1 MTNLKVINIFL
12 KAIDNHSH
20 LYIIENDSHYQ
31 YEIYLIDLK
40 KIMKKFI
47 YSALL
52 LIGSL
57 SVFAQSND
65 DVEEVEVKGK
75 VLYVDQVNSLK
86 PPVPILDVPQSVSV
100 ITDEEIKNQGFRE
113 IADIIR
119 YSPGVNTSQGE
130 GHRDAVV
137 FRGVRSTADFYQDGV
152 RDDVQY
158 YRSLY
163 NVEQLE
169 ILRGPNALLFG
180 RGGTGG
186 LINRVSKKAEIGEA
200 FGSFDFG
207 ADSFGAADLALD
219 ANFATSDTT
228 AVRLNLHTDQ
238 LANHRDFYEGE
249 RYGINPTVKIVAG
262 DTTVDLSYE
271 YADHERFIDRGI
283 PTANNRP
290 VESLK
295 DVVFGVEGLNLQ
307 TLEASI
313 LRANVAHDYSDSGK
327 FNMSL
332 TSSDFKKMYKNL
344 YAAGYDASANTVKL
358 DGYLDP
364 TERQNLILNAN
375 VVNEFSNGSTSGTLL
390 VGLEFVDTDNK
401 NYRYNTYFN
410 NRAGKDAG
418 EPTDQQIFNITRPLN
433 IAKTS
438 TGLDS
443 TVDYTTD
450 LKSSSESDI
459 TVTSFYLQGDID
471 FSDNWKM
478 IIGGRLDNFDITVTD
493 VKKSQDQSRKDDM
506 FSPRLGVIYKPA
518 DNMSLYVSYSESFLP
533 RSGEQ
538 YKKLDAS
545 GAALDPDVFKNTEIG
560 YKYDINDALTFT
572 AAIFDSEST
581 RAEKDNDTGELNEVR
596 GLEVEGYEVEL
607 SGDIDDQNN
616 LTFGYTSLDGVTSK
630 GTKQPRE
637 LPNQMLSLWYS
648 YQANETFGFG
658 LGVTHQGES
667 FIKDTTNGSTGPA
680 LPDYTR
686 VDFAMYINA
695 SDNDVVRVHIENL
708 TDELYFPHSHSTHQ
722 ASVGESLSARV
733 SYSRRF

>member
-1 MTNLKVINIFL
+1 
-12 KAIDNHSH
+12 
-20 LYIIENDSHYQ
+20 
-31 YEIYLIDLK
+31 
-40 KIMKKFI
+40 MKKFI
-47 YSALL
+47 YTALFL
-52 LIGSL
+52 LGAISL
-57 SVFAQSND
+57 FAQNSD

-86 PPVPILDVPQSVSV
+86 PPLPILDVPQSVSV

-113 IADIIR
+113 IGDIIS

-137 FRGVRSTADFYQDGV
+137 FRGVRSTADFYQDGT

-186 LINRVSKKAEIGEA
+186 LINRVTKKAEIGEA
-200 FGSFDFG
+200 FGSLDVG
-207 ADSFGAADLALD
+207 ADSFGAADIAVD
-219 ANFATSDTT
+219 ANFATSENT
-228 AVRLNLHTDQ
+228 AVRLNLHTDS

-249 RYGINPTVKIVAG
+249 RYGINPTVKIQAG

-283 PTANNRP
+283 PTANNTP

-313 LRANVAHDYSDSGK
+313 LRANIAHDYSDSGK
-327 FNMSL
+327 FNMSV

-344 YAAGYDASANTVKL
+344 YAAGYDGTANTVKL

-375 VVNEFSNGSTSGTLL
+375 VVNEFDNGSTSGTVL

-401 NYRYNTYFN
+401 NYRYNTFFN
-410 NRAGKDAG
+410 NRAGSDAG
-418 EPTDQQIFNITRPLN
+418 EPTDQQIFNITRPLD
-433 IAKTS
+433 ISVTS
-438 TGLDS
+438 TGLAS

-459 TVTSFYLQGDID
+459 TVTSLYLQGDID

-506 FSPRLGVIYKPA
+506 FSPRFGVIYKPS

-545 GAALDPDVFKNTEIG
+545 GAALDPDVFENTEIG

-572 AAIFDSEST
+572 AAIFDSKST
-581 RAEKDNDTGELNEVR
+581 RAEKDNETGEMNEIR
-596 GLEVEGYEVEL
+596 GLEVEGVEIEL

-637 LPNQMLSLWYS
+637 LPDQMLSLWYS
-648 YQANETFGFG
+648 YQANETIGFG

-667 FIKDTTNGSTGPA
+667 FIKDTSNGSTGPA

-686 VDFAMYINA
+686 VDFALYINA
-695 SDNDVVRVHIENL
+695 SDNDVVRIHVENL

-722 ASVGESLSARV
+722 ASVGESLNARI

>member
-1 MTNLKVINIFL
+1 MRTIL
-12 KAIDNHSH
+12 
-20 LYIIENDSHYQ
+20 IIVMRIHYKLL
-31 YEIYLIDLK
+31 E
-40 KIMKKFI
+40 KIMKKYI

-52 LIGSL
+52 LIGSFG
-57 SVFAQSND
+57 VIAQNSD

-228 AVRLNLHTDQ
+228 AVRLNLHTDS

-271 YADHERFIDRGI
+271 IADHERFIDRGI
-283 PTANNRP
+283 PTANNTP

-295 DVVFGVEGLNLQ
+295 DVVFGVKGLNLQ

-327 FNMSL
+327 FNMSF

-344 YAAGYDASANTVKL
+344 YAAGYTAADNTVKL

-364 TERQNLILNAN
+364 TERQNMILNAN
-375 VVNEFSNGSTSGTLL
+375 VVNEFSNGSTSGTVL

-401 NYRYNTYFN
+401 NYRYNTFFN

-418 EPTDQQIFNITRPLN
+418 EPTDQQIFNITRPLD
-433 IAKTS
+433 ISKTS

-493 VKKSQDQSRKDDM
+493 VKKAQDQSRKDDM
-506 FSPRLGVIYKPA
+506 FSPRFGVIYKPV

-581 RAEKDNDTGELNEVR
+581 RAEKDNDTGETNEIR
-596 GLEVEGYEVEL
+596 GLEVEGVEIEL

-637 LPNQMLSLWYS
+637 LPDQMLSLWYS

-667 FIKDTTNGSTGPA
+667 FIKDTSNGSTGPA

-686 VDFAMYINA
+686 VDFALFINA
-695 SDNDVVRVHIENL
+695 SDNDVIRINIENL

-722 ASVGESLSARV
+722 ASVGESLNARV
-733 SYSRRF
+733 SYTRRF

>member
-1 MTNLKVINIFL
+1 MKFFFYIVLFL
-12 KAIDNHSH
+12 
-20 LYIIENDSHYQ
+20 L
-31 YEIYLIDLK
+31 
-40 KIMKKFI
+40 
-47 YSALL
+47 
-52 LIGSL
+52 GSL
-57 SVFAQSND
+57 SIFSQNSD
-65 DVEEVEVKGK
+65 DVEEVKVKGK
-75 VLYVDQVNSLK
+75 VLYIDQVNSLK
-86 PPVPILDVPQSVSV
+86 PPLPILDVPQSVSV

-113 IADIIR
+113 IGDIIR
-119 YSPGVNTSQGE
+119 YTPGVNTSQGE

-137 FRGVRSTADFYQDGV
+137 FRGVRSTADFYQDGI

-169 ILRGPNALLFG
+169 VLRGPNALLFG

-186 LINRVSKKAEIGEA
+186 LINRVTKKAKIGEA
-200 FGSFDFG
+200 FGFLDVG
-207 ADSFGAADLALD
+207 ADSFGAADIAVD
-219 ANFATSDTT
+219 ANFATSENT
-228 AVRLNLHTDQ
+228 AVRLNLHTDS

-249 RYGINPTVKIVAG
+249 RYGINPTVKIQAG

-283 PTANNRP
+283 PTANNTP

-313 LRANVAHDYSDSGK
+313 LRANIAHDYSDSGK
-327 FNMSL
+327 FNMSV

-344 YAAGYDASANTVKL
+344 YAAGYDGTANTVKL

-375 VVNEFSNGSTSGTLL
+375 VVNEFNNGSTSGTVL

-401 NYRYNTYFN
+401 NYRYNTFFN
-410 NRAGKDAG
+410 NRAGSDAG
-418 EPTDQQIFNITRPLN
+418 EPTDQQIFNITRPLD
-433 IAKTS
+433 ISVTS
-438 TGLDS
+438 AGLAS

-459 TVTSFYLQGDID
+459 TVTSLYLQGDID

-493 VKKSQDQSRKDDM
+493 VKKSRDQSRKDDM
-506 FSPRLGVIYKPA
+506 FSPRFGVIYKPA

-545 GAALDPDVFKNTEIG
+545 GAALDPDVLENTEIG

-572 AAIFDSEST
+572 AAIFDSKST
-581 RAEKDNDTGELNEVR
+581 RAEKDNETGEMNEVR
-596 GLEVEGYEVEL
+596 GLEVEGVEIEL

-637 LPNQMLSLWYS
+637 LPDQMLSLWYS
-648 YQANETFGFG
+648 YQANETIGFG

-667 FIKDTTNGSTGPA
+667 FIKDTSNGSTGPA

-686 VDFAMYINA
+686 VDFALYINA
-695 SDNDVVRVHIENL
+695 SDNDVVRIHVENL

-722 ASVGESLSARV
+722 ASVGESLNARI

>member
-1 MTNLKVINIFL
+1 
-12 KAIDNHSH
+12 
-20 LYIIENDSHYQ
+20 
-31 YEIYLIDLK
+31 
-40 KIMKKFI
+40 MKKFI
-47 YSALL
+47 YTAFFLL
-52 LIGSL
+52 GAISL
-57 SVFAQSND
+57 FAQNTD

-86 PPVPILDVPQSVSV
+86 PPLPILDVPQSVSV

-113 IADIIR
+113 IGDIIR
-119 YSPGVNTSQGE
+119 YTPGVNTSQGE

-137 FRGVRSTADFYQDGV
+137 FRGVRSTADFYQDGI

-186 LINRVSKKAEIGEA
+186 LINRVTKKAEIGEA
-200 FGSFDFG
+200 FGSFDVG
-207 ADSFGAADLALD
+207 ADSFGAADIAVD
-219 ANFATSDTT
+219 ANFATSENT
-228 AVRLNLHTDQ
+228 AVRLNLHTDS

-249 RYGINPTVKIVAG
+249 RYGINPTVKIQAG

-283 PTANNRP
+283 PTANNTP

-327 FNMSL
+327 FNMSV

-344 YAAGYDASANTVKL
+344 YAAGYDGTANTVKL

-375 VVNEFSNGSTSGTLL
+375 VVNEFNNGSTSGTVL

-401 NYRYNTYFN
+401 NYRYNTFFN
-410 NRAGKDAG
+410 NRAGSDAG
-418 EPTDQQIFNITRPLN
+418 EPTDQQIFNITRPLD
-433 IAKTS
+433 ISVTS
-438 TGLDS
+438 TGLAS

-459 TVTSFYLQGDID
+459 TVTSLYLQGDID

-506 FSPRLGVIYKPA
+506 FSPRFGVIYKPA

-545 GAALDPDVFKNTEIG
+545 GAALDPDVFENTEIG

-572 AAIFDSEST
+572 AAIFDSKST
-581 RAEKDNDTGELNEVR
+581 RAEKDNETGEMNEVR
-596 GLEVEGYEVEL
+596 GLEVEGVEIEL

-637 LPNQMLSLWYS
+637 LPDQMLSLWYS
-648 YQANETFGFG
+648 YQANETIGFG

-667 FIKDTTNGSTGPA
+667 FIKDTSNGSTGPA

-686 VDFAMYINA
+686 VDFALYINA
-695 SDNDVVRVHIENL
+695 SDNDVVRIHVENL

-722 ASVGESLSARV
+722 ASVGESLNARI